1 MRKLLVLGLSLCLS
15 SAFAQE
21 NKLVPNETFDLSKIK
36 KDLSYLA
43 SDELMGRFPGTDGEQ
58 KAAVYIEK
66 QFRSVG
72 LQPLGTEQ
80 YKQPFSMYI
89 DAEIHPNNYVV
100 YKKDTLNYPHELY
113 PIKFSSNGT
122 AEGKTLFLNY
132 AISAPDLEYD
142 DLAGL
147 DTGDLEGRIAVMD
160 LSSPDGIHPH
170 SKYVEYYSLEGRLKH
185 LVALG
190 AEGIIVINAG
200 QMANDAQPTFERIY
214 PVGVP
219 VLFVGDDEWTEKLSG
234 KKRKVM
240 ISASLAEKQI
250 QATNVVGFL
259 NRGKQK
265 TVVIGAHYDHLGMG
279 TSSSLYRGEPQIH
292 NGADD
297 NASGTAGLLALAR
310 YLTAH
315 ADDYSTNFLFI
326 AFSGEEE
333 GLLGSSFWT
342 KNPTL
347 PIEDLK
353 YMLNMDM
360 IGRLDI
366 EEPTLEINGIGT
378 SPVWKDQMRSLD
390 EMGMKIRTT
399 ESGIGP
405 SDQTSFYHVKVP
417 AIHFFTGTHSDYH
430 KPSDD
435 ARKINFKGEAMVL
448 TYMVSVI
455 NSVDSIAEMPFTKT
469 VNSDAR
475 KAPRFSVTLGVIP
488 DYAFDGKGMKINGV
502 TEGKPAANAGLQEG
516 DVVTQIGKFS
526 IVDMYSYMD
535 ALAAFQ
541 KGDQTKVTYLRD
553 GKEITADLQF

>member
-1 MRKLLVLGLSLCLS
+1 MFGVW
-15 SAFAQE
+15 AQE
-21 NKLVPNETFDLSKIK
+21 KSIVPNTAFDLSNIK

-43 SDELMGRFPGTDGEQ
+43 SDELMGRFPGTDGERM
-58 KAAVYIEK
+58 AADYIEK
-66 QFRSVG
+66 QFRSLG
-72 LQPLGTEQ
+72 LQPLGTQ
-80 YKQPFSMYI
+80 QFKQPFSMYI
-89 DAEIHPNNYVV
+89 DAEMGPENYVI
-100 YKKDTLNYPHELY
+100 YKKDTLSYPHELY
-113 PIKFSSNGT
+113 PVKYSASGT
-122 AEGKTLFLNY
+122 ATGKTRY
-132 AISAPDLEYD
+132 VEYGISAPEIDYD
-142 DLAGL
+142 NLAGL

-170 SKYVEYYSLEGRLKH
+170 SKYVEYYELEGRLKH

-190 AEGIIVINAG
+190 AEGIIIINAG
-200 QMANDAQPTFERIY
+200 QMANDPQPRFERIY
-214 PVGVP
+214 SVGVP
-219 VLFVGDDEWTEKLSG
+219 VVFVGDDHWAETLSS
-234 KKRKVM
+234 KKRKVTL
-240 ISASLAEKQI
+240 SAKVEEKQI
-250 QATNVVGFL
+250 SANNVVGFL
-259 NRGKQK
+259 NKGKRQ

-315 ADDYSTNFLFI
+315 ADEYATNFLFI

-333 GLLGSSFWT
+333 GLLGSSYWT

-347 PIEDLK
+347 PIKELK

-366 EEPTLEINGIGT
+366 DQPALEINGIGT
-378 SPVWKDQMRSLD
+378 SPVWKQQLRNLNDR
-390 EMGMKIRTT
+390 GMKIRTT

-417 AIHFFTGTHSDYH
+417 ALHFFTGTHSDYH

-435 ARKINFKGEAMVL
+435 ARKINFKGEALVL
-448 TYMVSVI
+448 TYMLEVI
-455 NSVDSIAEMPFTKT
+455 NAVDTIEVFPFSKT

-475 KAPRFSVTLGVIP
+475 SAPRFSVTLGVIP

-502 TEGKPAANAGLQEG
+502 TEGKPAANAGLTEG
-516 DVVTQIGKFS
+516 DIVVKLGKIA

-535 ALAAFQ
+535 ALAVFQ